1 MLGGSLGIAASS
13 AILGRHLVDIVN
25 PGQLT
30 AIAHHP
36 EDFPIEQL
44 QAIREAYSGAFNL
57 DMRVC
62 AIVGVF
68 GVLFACA
75 VWTRDR
81 QTLQELRKQS
91 LDEDAQRRAR
101 HQVGEYR

>member
-1 MLGGSLGIAASS
+1 M
-13 AILGRHLVDIVN
+13 VDIVN

-36 EDFPIEQL
+36 DDFTIEQL
-44 QAIREAYSGAFNL
+44 QAIRVAYSEAFNM

-68 GVLFACA
+68 GTLFACA

-81 QTLQELRKQS
+81 KTLADLRKHN
-91 LDEDAQRRAR
+91 LEEDAQRRSAR
-101 HQVGEYR
+101 HQAGEYRQPL